1 MLISGIVPLHLGGQ
15 TMKVLVVLAHP
26 NPDSFSHAIVDK
38 VSATLSDCGHSV
50 SVIDLY
56 AIGYSPGMTRDEL
69 AAYPTST
76 PAIDPVVVEHTH
88 LIQECSTIVF
98 VYPTWW
104 SSMPAILKGW
114 IDRAILPGVAFS
126 VDPETLKLQ
135 PGLTNVRRLIGITTF
150 GGPRLASLVVRDNG
164 SKIVTRSLRAICHRR
179 CRTTWL
185 RLFNIDSSTPA
196 ERETFLQ
203 RVERTM
209 RKI

>member
-1 MLISGIVPLHLGGQ
+1 
-15 TMKVLVVLAHP
+15 MKVLVVLAHP
-26 NPDSFSHAIVDK
+26 NPDSFSHAIVDRV
-38 VSATLSDCGHSV
+38 VSTLANREHSV

-56 AIGYSPGMTRDEL
+56 GLDYSPALTRAEL
-69 AAYPTST
+69 AAYPTSE
-76 PAIDPVVVEHTH
+76 PAIDPMVIEHTR

-114 IDRAILPGVAFS
+114 IDRTMLPGIAFS
-126 VDPETLKLQ
+126 VDPQTLKLQ

-164 SKIVTRSLRAICHRR
+164 SKIVTRSLRAVCHRR

-185 RLFNIDSSTPA
+185 RMFNVDSSTIA
-196 ERETFLQ
+196 EREKFLR
-203 RVERTM
+203 RVERIAQ
-209 RKI
+209 KI

>member
-1 MLISGIVPLHLGGQ
+1 
-15 TMKVLVVLAHP
+15 MKVLVVLAHP

-38 VSATLSDCGHSV
+38 ASATLAECGHSV

-56 AIGYSPGMTRDEL
+56 AIGYSPAMTRAEL

-76 PAIDPVVVEHTH
+76 PAIDPMVVEHTR
-88 LIQECSTIVF
+88 LLQECMTIVF

-114 IDRAILPGVAFS
+114 IDRTMLPGVAFS
-126 VDPETLKLQ
+126 VHPETLKLQ
-135 PGLTNVRRLIGITTF
+135 PGLTNVRRLIGISTF
-150 GGPRLASLVVRDNG
+150 GGPRLASLVASDNG

-185 RLFNIDSSTPA
+185 RMFNIDASTTA
-196 ERETFLQ
+196 ERQKFLQ

>member
-1 MLISGIVPLHLGGQ
+1 
-15 TMKVLVVLAHP
+15 MKVLVVLAHP
-26 NPDSFSHAIVDK
+26 NPDSFSHAIVDRLA
-38 VSATLSDCGHSV
+38 STLANQDHAV

-56 AIGYSPGMTRDEL
+56 AIGYSSAMTRAEL

-76 PAIDPVVVEHTH
+76 PAIDPMVIEHTR

-114 IDRAILPGVAFS
+114 IDRTMLPGVAFS
-126 VDPETLKLQ
+126 VDPQTLKLQ

-164 SKIVTRSLRAICHRR
+164 SKIVTRSLRAVCHRR

-185 RLFNIDSSTPA
+185 RMFNVDSSTIA
-196 ERETFLQ
+196 EREKFLR
-203 RVERTM
+203 RVERIAQ
-209 RKI
+209 KI

>member
-1 MLISGIVPLHLGGQ
+1 
-15 TMKVLVVLAHP
+15 MKVLVVLAHP

-38 VSATLSDCGHSV
+38 VSSALADCDHSV

-56 AIGYSPGMTRDEL
+56 AISYSPTMTRAEL

-76 PAIDPVVVEHTH
+76 PAIDPIGIEHTR

-114 IDRAILPGVAFS
+114 IDRTMLPGVAFS
-126 VDPETLKLQ
+126 VHPETLKLQ
-135 PGLTNVRRLIGITTF
+135 PGLINVRQLIGITTF
-150 GGPRLASLVVRDNG
+150 GGPRLASLVIRDNG

-185 RLFNIDSSTPA
+185 RLFNIDSSTTA

-203 RVERTM
+203 RVDRTM

>member
-1 MLISGIVPLHLGGQ
+1 
-15 TMKVLVVLAHP
+15 MKVLVVLAHP
-26 NPDSFSHAIVDK
+26 NPDSFSHAIVDR
-38 VSATLSDCGHSV
+38 VVCALANREHSV

-56 AIGYSPGMTRDEL
+56 GLDYSPALALAEL
-69 AAYPTST
+69 AAYPTSE
-76 PAIDPVVVEHTH
+76 PAIDPMVIEHTR

-114 IDRAILPGVAFS
+114 IDRTMLPGIAFS
-126 VDPETLKLQ
+126 VNPQTLKLQ

-164 SKIVTRSLRAICHRR
+164 SKIVTRSLRAVCHRR

-185 RLFNIDSSTPA
+185 RMFNVDSSTIA
-196 ERETFLQ
+196 QREKFLR
-203 RVERTM
+203 RVERIAQ
-209 RKI
+209 KI

>member
-1 MLISGIVPLHLGGQ
+1 
-15 TMKVLVVLAHP
+15 MKVLVVLAQP
-26 NPDSFSHAIVDK
+26 NPDSFSHAIVDRLA
-38 VSATLSDCGHSV
+38 STLANRDHAV

-56 AIGYSPGMTRDEL
+56 GLDYFPALTQTEL
-69 AAYPTST
+69 AAYPTSE
-76 PAIDPVVVEHTH
+76 PAIDPMVIEHTR

-114 IDRAILPGVAFS
+114 IDRTMLPGIAFS
-126 VDPETLKLQ
+126 VDPQTLKLH

-185 RLFNIDSSTPA
+185 RLFNIDSSTIA
-196 ERETFLQ
+196 KRDKFLQ

>member
-1 MLISGIVPLHLGGQ
+1 
-15 TMKVLVVLAHP
+15 MKVLVVLAHP
-26 NPDSFSHAIVDK
+26 NPDSFSHAIVDRV
-38 VSATLSDCGHSV
+38 VSTLANREHSV

-56 AIGYSPGMTRDEL
+56 GLDYSPALTRAEL
-69 AAYPTST
+69 SAYPTSE
-76 PAIDPVVVEHTH
+76 PAIDPMVIEHTR

-114 IDRAILPGVAFS
+114 IDRTMLPGIAFS
-126 VDPETLKLQ
+126 VDPQTLKLQ
-135 PGLTNVRRLIGITTF
+135 PGLTNVRRLIGISTF

-185 RLFNIDSSTPA
+185 RMFNVDSSTIA
-196 ERETFLQ
+196 QREKFMR
-203 RVERTM
+203 RVERIAQ
-209 RKI
+209 KI

>member
-1 MLISGIVPLHLGGQ
+1 
-15 TMKVLVVLAHP
+15 MKVLVVLAHP
-26 NPDSFSHAIVDK
+26 NPDSFSHAIVDR
-38 VSATLSDCGHSV
+38 VVCALANREHSV

-56 AIGYSPGMTRDEL
+56 ALDYSPALTRADL
-69 AAYPTST
+69 AAYPTSE
-76 PAIDPVVVEHTH
+76 PAIDPMVIEHTR

-114 IDRAILPGVAFS
+114 IDRTMLPGIAFS
-126 VDPETLKLQ
+126 VDPQTLKLQ

-185 RLFNIDSSTPA
+185 RMFNVDSSTVA
-196 ERETFLQ
+196 QREKFLR
-203 RVERTM
+203 RVERITQ
-209 RKI
+209 KI

>member
-1 MLISGIVPLHLGGQ
+1 
-15 TMKVLVVLAHP
+15 MKVLVVLAHP
-26 NPDSFSHAIVDK
+26 NPDSFSHAIVHK
-38 VSATLSDCGHSV
+38 VSATLAERAQSV

-56 AIGYSPGMTRDEL
+56 AIGYSPAMTRAEL

-76 PAIDPVVVEHTH
+76 PAIDPMVIEHTR
-88 LIQECSTIVF
+88 LIQESSTIVF

-114 IDRAILPGVAFS
+114 IDRTMLPGVAFS
-126 VDPETLKLQ
+126 VHPETLKLQ
-135 PGLTNVRRLIGITTF
+135 PGLADVRRLVGITTF

-185 RLFNIDSSTPA
+185 RLFNIDSSTAA
-196 ERETFLQ
+196 EREKFLQ
-203 RVERTM
+203 RVEQTM

>member
-1 MLISGIVPLHLGGQ
+1 
-15 TMKVLVVLAHP
+15 MKVLVVLAHP

-38 VSATLSDCGHSV
+38 VSATLANRDHSV

-56 AIGYSPGMTRDEL
+56 AIGHSPTMTQAEL

-76 PAIDPVVVEHTH
+76 PAIDPMVIEHTR

-114 IDRAILPGVAFS
+114 IDRTMLPGNTFS

-150 GGPRLASLVVRDNG
+150 GGPRLASLIVRDNG

-185 RLFNIDSSTPA
+185 RLFNIDSSTIA
-196 ERETFLQ
+196 Q
-203 RVERTM
+203 R
-209 RKI
+209 

>member
-1 MLISGIVPLHLGGQ
+1 
-15 TMKVLVVLAHP
+15 MKVLVVLAHP
-26 NPDSFSHAIVDK
+26 NPDSFSHAIVDRV
-38 VSATLSDCGHSV
+38 VSTLANREHSV

-56 AIGYSPGMTRDEL
+56 GLDYSPALTRAEL
-69 AAYPTST
+69 AAYPTSE
-76 PAIDPVVVEHTH
+76 PAIDPLVIEHTR

-114 IDRAILPGVAFS
+114 IDRTMLPGIAFS
-126 VDPETLKLQ
+126 VDPQTLKLQ
-135 PGLTNVRRLIGITTF
+135 PGLTNVRRLIGISTF

-185 RLFNIDSSTPA
+185 RMFNVDSSTIA
-196 ERETFLQ
+196 QREKFLR
-203 RVERTM
+203 RVERITQ
-209 RKI
+209 KI

>member
-1 MLISGIVPLHLGGQ
+1 
-15 TMKVLVVLAHP
+15 MKVLVVLAHP
-26 NPDSFSHAIVDK
+26 NPDSFSHAIVDR
-38 VSATLSDCGHSV
+38 VVCALANREHSV

-56 AIGYSPGMTRDEL
+56 ALDYSPALTRAEL
-69 AAYPTST
+69 AAYPTSE
-76 PAIDPVVVEHTH
+76 PAIDPMVIEHTR

-114 IDRAILPGVAFS
+114 IDRTMLPGIAFS
-126 VDPETLKLQ
+126 VDPQTLKLQ

-185 RLFNIDSSTPA
+185 RLFNIDSSTVA
-196 ERETFLQ
+196 QREKFLQ
-203 RVERTM
+203 RVERTVQ
-209 RKI
+209 KI

>member
-1 MLISGIVPLHLGGQ
+1 LLISGIVPLHLGGQ

-26 NPDSFSHAIVDK
+26 NPDSFSHAIVDRV
-38 VSATLSDCGHSV
+38 VSTLTNRDHSV

-56 AIGYSPGMTRDEL
+56 SLDYSAALTRAEL
-69 AAYPTST
+69 AAYPTSE
-76 PAIDPVVVEHTH
+76 PAIDPMVIEHTR

-114 IDRAILPGVAFS
+114 IDRTMLPGIAFS
-126 VDPETLKLQ
+126 VDPQTLKMQ
-135 PGLTNVRRLIGITTF
+135 PGLTSVRRLMGITTF

-185 RLFNIDSSTPA
+185 RLFNIDSSTVA
-196 ERETFLQ
+196 QREKFLQ
-203 RVERTM
+203 RVERTVQ
-209 RKI
+209 KI

>member
-1 MLISGIVPLHLGGQ
+1 
-15 TMKVLVVLAHP
+15 MKVLVVLAHP
-26 NPDSFSHAIVDK
+26 NPDSFSHAIVDRV
-38 VSATLSDCGHSV
+38 VSTLANREHSV

-56 AIGYSPGMTRDEL
+56 GLDYSPALTRAEL
-69 AAYPTST
+69 SAYPTSE
-76 PAIDPVVVEHTH
+76 PAIDPMVIEHTR

-114 IDRAILPGVAFS
+114 IDRTMLPGIAFS
-126 VDPETLKLQ
+126 VDPQTLKLQ
-135 PGLTNVRRLIGITTF
+135 PGLTNVRRLIGISTF

-185 RLFNIDSSTPA
+185 RMFNVDSSTIVQ
-196 ERETFLQ
+196 REKFLR
-203 RVERTM
+203 RVERIAQ
-209 RKI
+209 KI

>member
-1 MLISGIVPLHLGGQ
+1 
-15 TMKVLVVLAHP
+15 MKVLVVLAHP
-26 NPDSFSHAIVDK
+26 NPDSFSHAIVDQV
-38 VSATLSDCGHSV
+38 VSTLTNRDHSV

-56 AIGYSPGMTRDEL
+56 GLDYSPAMTRAEL

-76 PAIDPVVVEHTH
+76 PAIDPVVIEHTR
-88 LIQECSTIVF
+88 LIQECSAIVF

-114 IDRAILPGVAFS
+114 IDRTMLLGIAFS
-126 VDPETLKLQ
+126 VDPVTLKLQ

-164 SKIVTRSLRAICHRR
+164 SKIVTRSLRAVCHRR

-185 RLFNIDSSTPA
+185 RLFNIDSSTVA
-196 ERETFLQ
+196 QREKFLQ
-203 RVERTM
+203 RVDRTVQ
-209 RKI
+209 KI

>member
-1 MLISGIVPLHLGGQ
+1 
-15 TMKVLVVLAHP
+15 MKVLVVLAHP

-38 VSATLSDCGHSV
+38 ASATLAECGHSV

-56 AIGYSPGMTRDEL
+56 AIGYSPAMTRAEL

-76 PAIDPVVVEHTH
+76 PAIDPMVVEHTR
-88 LIQECSTIVF
+88 LLQECTTSVF

-114 IDRAILPGVAFS
+114 IDRTMLPGVAFS
-126 VDPETLKLQ
+126 VHPETLKLQ
-135 PGLTNVRRLIGITTF
+135 PGLTNVRRLIGISTF
-150 GGPRLASLVVRDNG
+150 GGPRLASLVARDNG

-185 RLFNIDSSTPA
+185 RMFNIDASTTA
-196 ERETFLQ
+196 ERQKFLQ

-209 RKI
+209 RKF

>member
-1 MLISGIVPLHLGGQ
+1 
-15 TMKVLVVLAHP
+15 MKVLVVLAHP

-38 VSATLSDCGHSV
+38 VSATLADCGHSV

-56 AIGYSPGMTRDEL
+56 AVDYSSAMTRGEL
-69 AAYPTST
+69 AAYTSTT
-76 PAIDPVVVEHTH
+76 PAIDPVVIEHTH

-104 SSMPAILKGW
+104 SSMPAVLKGW
-114 IDRAILPGVAFS
+114 IDRTLLPGIAFS

-135 PGLTNVRRLIGITTF
+135 PELTNVRRLVGITTF

-185 RLFNIDSSTPA
+185 RLFNIDSSTTA

-203 RVERTM
+203 RVDRTM

>member
-1 MLISGIVPLHLGGQ
+1 
-15 TMKVLVVLAHP
+15 MKVLVVLAHP
-26 NPDSFSHAIVDK
+26 NPDSFSHAIVDRV
-38 VSATLSDCGHSV
+38 VSTLANREHSV

-56 AIGYSPGMTRDEL
+56 GLDYSPALTRAEL
-69 AAYPTST
+69 AAYPTSE
-76 PAIDPVVVEHTH
+76 PAIDPMVIEHTR

-114 IDRAILPGVAFS
+114 IDRTMLPGVAFS
-126 VDPETLKLQ
+126 VDPQTLKLQ
-135 PGLTNVRRLIGITTF
+135 PGLTNVRRLMGITTF

-185 RLFNIDSSTPA
+185 RLFNIDSSTVA
-196 ERETFLQ
+196 QREKFLQ
-203 RVERTM
+203 RVERTVQ
-209 RKI
+209 KI

>member
-1 MLISGIVPLHLGGQ
+1 
-15 TMKVLVVLAHP
+15 MKVLVVLAHP
-26 NPDSFSHAIVDK
+26 NPESFSHAIVDK
-38 VSATLSDCGHSV
+38 VSDTLADCGHSV

-56 AIGYSPGMTRDEL
+56 TVGYSPTMTRDEL

-76 PAIDPVVVEHTH
+76 PAIDPMVIEHTR
-88 LIQECSTIVF
+88 LIQECSAIVF

-114 IDRAILPGVAFS
+114 IDRTILPGVAFS

-135 PGLTNVRRLIGITTF
+135 PELTNVRRLIGITTF
-150 GGPRLASLVVRDNG
+150 GGPRLASLVASDNG

-185 RLFNIDSSTPA
+185 RMFNIDASTTA
-196 ERETFLQ
+196 ERQKFLQ

-209 RKI
+209 RKF

>member
-1 MLISGIVPLHLGGQ
+1 
-15 TMKVLVVLAHP
+15 MKVLVVLAHP
-26 NPDSFSHAIVDK
+26 NPDSFSHAIVDR
-38 VSATLSDCGHSV
+38 VVCALANREHSV

-56 AIGYSPGMTRDEL
+56 ALDYSPALTRAEL
-69 AAYPTST
+69 AAYPTSE
-76 PAIDPVVVEHTH
+76 PAIDPMVIEHTR

-114 IDRAILPGVAFS
+114 IDRTMLPGIAFS
-126 VDPETLKLQ
+126 VDPQTLKLQ
-135 PGLTNVRRLIGITTF
+135 PGLTNVRRLMGITTF

-185 RLFNIDSSTPA
+185 RLFNIDSSTVA
-196 ERETFLQ
+196 QREKFLQ
-203 RVERTM
+203 RVERTVQ
-209 RKI
+209 KI

>member
-1 MLISGIVPLHLGGQ
+1 
-15 TMKVLVVLAHP
+15 MKVLVVLAHP
-26 NPDSFSHAIVDK
+26 NPDSFSHAIVDRV
-38 VSATLSDCGHSV
+38 VSTLANREHSV

-56 AIGYSPGMTRDEL
+56 GLDYSPALTRAEL
-69 AAYPTST
+69 SAYPTSE
-76 PAIDPVVVEHTH
+76 PAIDPMVIEHTR

-114 IDRAILPGVAFS
+114 IDRTMLPGIAFS
-126 VDPETLKLQ
+126 VDPQTLKLQ
-135 PGLTNVRRLIGITTF
+135 PGLTNVRRLVGITTF

-185 RLFNIDSSTPA
+185 RMFNVDSSTIA
-196 ERETFLQ
+196 QREKFMR
-203 RVERTM
+203 RVERIAQ
-209 RKI
+209 KI

>member
-1 MLISGIVPLHLGGQ
+1 
-15 TMKVLVVLAHP
+15 MKVLVVLAHP
-26 NPDSFSHAIVDK
+26 NPDSFSHAIVDRV
-38 VSATLSDCGHSV
+38 VSTLANREHSV

-56 AIGYSPGMTRDEL
+56 GLDYSPALTRAEL
-69 AAYPTST
+69 AAYPTSE
-76 PAIDPVVVEHTH
+76 PAIDPMVIEHTR

-104 SSMPAILKGW
+104 SSTPAILKGW
-114 IDRAILPGVAFS
+114 IDRTILPGIAFS
-126 VDPETLKLQ
+126 VDPQTLKLQ

-185 RLFNIDSSTPA
+185 RLFNIDSSTVA
-196 ERETFLQ
+196 QREKFLQ

>member
-1 MLISGIVPLHLGGQ
+1 
-15 TMKVLVVLAHP
+15 MKVLVVLAHP

-38 VSATLSDCGHSV
+38 VSATLADCGHSV

-56 AIGYSPGMTRDEL
+56 AVGYSPTMTRDEL

-76 PAIDPVVVEHTH
+76 PAIDPMVIEHTH

-114 IDRAILPGVAFS
+114 IDRTMLPGIAFS

-135 PGLTNVRRLIGITTF
+135 PELTNVRRLIGITTF

-185 RLFNIDSSTPA
+185 RLFNIDSSTTA
-196 ERETFLQ
+196 ERDKFLQ
-203 RVERTM
+203 RVDRTM

>member
-1 MLISGIVPLHLGGQ
+1 
-15 TMKVLVVLAHP
+15 MKVLVVLAHP
-26 NPDSFSHAIVDK
+26 NPDSFSHAIVDRV
-38 VSATLSDCGHSV
+38 VSTLANREHSV

-56 AIGYSPGMTRDEL
+56 GLDYSPALTRTEL
-69 AAYPTST
+69 AAYPTSE
-76 PAIDPVVVEHTH
+76 PAIDPMVIEHTR

-114 IDRAILPGVAFS
+114 IDRTMLPGIAFS
-126 VDPETLKLQ
+126 VDPATLKLQ

-164 SKIVTRSLRAICHRR
+164 SKIVTRSLRAVCHRR

-185 RLFNIDSSTPA
+185 RMFNVDSSTIA
-196 ERETFLQ
+196 QRDKFLQ

>member
-1 MLISGIVPLHLGGQ
+1 
-15 TMKVLVVLAHP
+15 MKVLVVLAHP
-26 NPDSFSHAIVDK
+26 NPDSFSHAIVDRV
-38 VSATLSDCGHSV
+38 VSTLANREHSV

-56 AIGYSPGMTRDEL
+56 GLDYSPALTRAEL
-69 AAYPTST
+69 SAYPTSE
-76 PAIDPVVVEHTH
+76 PAIDPMVIEHTR

-114 IDRAILPGVAFS
+114 IDRTMLPGIAFS
-126 VDPETLKLQ
+126 VDPQTLKLQ

-185 RLFNIDSSTPA
+185 RMFNVDSSTIA
-196 ERETFLQ
+196 QREKFLR
-203 RVERTM
+203 RVERIAQ
-209 RKI
+209 KI

>member
-1 MLISGIVPLHLGGQ
+1 
-15 TMKVLVVLAHP
+15 MKVLVVLAHP

-38 VSATLSDCGHSV
+38 VSATLADCGHSV

-56 AIGYSPGMTRDEL
+56 AIDYSSAMTRAEL

-76 PAIDPVVVEHTH
+76 PAIDPVVIEHTQ

-114 IDRAILPGVAFS
+114 IDRTMLPGIAFS
-126 VDPETLKLQ
+126 VDPQTLKLQ
-135 PGLTNVRRLIGITTF
+135 PGLTNVRRLVGISTF
-150 GGPRLASLVVRDNG
+150 GGPRLASFVVRDNG

-185 RLFNIDSSTPA
+185 RMFNVDSSTVA
-196 ERETFLQ
+196 QREKFLRRIERIAQ
-203 RVERTM
+203 
-209 RKI
+209 KI